1 MLVVATAGLF
11 ALTSTKERSED
22 TAQTESDTL
31 LARASIYFQIGR
43 EIEALQNLAGDVGR
57 RSLADSTLHARF
69 DIFMRRAGQ
78 VEALFIL
85 DSRLRPSFAMQRPGA
100 EQDLALVPPALL
112 ASAVQNAARA
122 ERPIATA
129 AFQGPQGA
137 QIAVVVPTPE
147 AGSSRQ
153 FIVAAYALDRLLE
166 EMVPWN
172 LAQDYEFTLSDVT
185 GTLHARR
192 AAARPGRGL
201 YTHQEPL
208 EFAGTTLLLRADS
221 VRGAPGWVANAL
233 RAGIASLA
241 LLLLWSLWA
250 WWRDHQ
256 HCRAAEQLADEEAAL
271 RRAIGDC
278 SVIGV
283 SARDLDGRL
292 RYVNPAFCRMVGYDA
307 NELIG
312 QSPPANGWLPP
323 LHGEYRRHLEQRT
336 IDDATSRAF
345 ETQLVRRG
353 GEVFPAAIYNAP
365 LLDARGKQVGW
376 TSSIVDLTQQKQAEE
391 RERLQQERLQTAA
404 RLTTMGE
411 LTSSLAHELNQPL
424 GAIASYLAGSI
435 AMLRHGDEDREE
447 LTAALTKANDQ
458 TQRAGQVIKRI
469 HEFVRKQE
477 PRRERVHLAKVV
489 DSCRTL
495 IELQAK
501 REAIQVEIAPKDSAD
516 RTVCADPTML
526 QQVVLNLTRNGIDA
540 MRSTPPD
547 RRRLVISVDAN
558 ATGATLAVR
567 DFGPGIPTD
576 DAERIFVP
584 FFTTKSEGMGMGLSI
599 CRTIV
604 QAHGGRLWFERCDPG
619 TEFLLWLPRVD

>member
-1 MLVVATAGLF
+1 MASIVISLPDIKANGRLGAGLWRALPAAIALMLVVATAGLF
-11 ALTSTKERSED
+11 ALTSTKERSEAA
-22 TAQTESDTL
+22 AQTESDTL
-31 LARASIYFQIGR
+31 LARESIYFQIGR
-43 EIEALQNLAGDVGR
+43 EIEALQNLARDVGR
-57 RSLADSTLHARF
+57 RSLSDATLRARF

-85 DSRLRPSFAMQRPGA
+85 DSRLHPSFAMQRPSA
-100 EQDLALVPPALL
+100 EQDLAQVPPAFL
-112 ASAVQNAARA
+112 ASTAQKAALV
-122 ERPIATA
+122 ERPLATA
-129 AFQGPQGA
+129 AFQGPHGVR
-137 QIAVVVPTPE
+137 IAVVVPTPE

-208 EFAGTTLLLRADS
+208 ELAGTTLLLRADS

-256 HCRAAEQLADEEAAL
+256 HYRAAERLADEEAAL

-323 LHGEYRRHLEQRT
+323 LHGEYRRHLEQLT
-336 IDDATSRAF
+336 NGDATSRAF

-365 LLDARGKQVGW
+365 LLDARGRQVGW
-376 TSSIVDLTQQKQAEE
+376 TSSIVDLTQQKQTEE
-391 RERLQQERLQTAA
+391 REQSRRGFQHGLSVREKRFTGH
-404 RLTTMGE
+404 RNSG
-411 LTSSLAHELNQPL
+411 
-424 GAIASYLAGSI
+424 IRLAG
-435 AMLRHGDEDREE
+435 
-447 LTAALTKANDQ
+447 
-458 TQRAGQVIKRI
+458 
-469 HEFVRKQE
+469 
-477 PRRERVHLAKVV
+477 
-489 DSCRTL
+489 TL
-495 IELQAK
+495 HN
-501 REAIQVEIAPKDSAD
+501 VG
-516 RTVCADPTML
+516 
-526 QQVVLNLTRNGIDA
+526 LTR
-540 MRSTPPD
+540 S
-547 RRRLVISVDAN
+547 
-558 ATGATLAVR
+558 
-567 DFGPGIPTD
+567 
-576 DAERIFVP
+576 E
-584 FFTTKSEGMGMGLSI
+584 TTKEKS
-599 CRTIV
+599 
-604 QAHGGRLWFERCDPG
+604 
-619 TEFLLWLPRVD
+619 